1 MEDPHD
7 RLEQRENGWLDLRAG
22 LLVLRRRLWI
32 LLACALLVPAS
43 ALAVSLVQEKQYTAA
58 VSLSVFLGVLLG
70 IALAFLREWLDRR
83 VRDTKEI
90 EATFRRPIN
99 RGETASTPRPVL
111 AAKSLSR
118 HGNTRRN

>member
-7 RLEQRENGWLDLRAG
+7 RLEQRENGWLGLRAG
-22 LLVLRRRLWI
+22 LIVLRRRLWI

-90 EATFRRPIN
+90 EATFRPPGN
-99 RGETASTPRPVL
+99 RDTRSSPRPL
-111 AAKSLSR
+111 LMAKSLSR
-118 HGNTRRN
+118 QGNRA